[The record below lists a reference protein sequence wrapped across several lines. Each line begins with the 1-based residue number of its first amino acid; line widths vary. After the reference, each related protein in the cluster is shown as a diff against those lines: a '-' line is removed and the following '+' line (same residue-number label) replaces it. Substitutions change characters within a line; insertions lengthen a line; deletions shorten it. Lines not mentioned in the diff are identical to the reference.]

1 MRPTDEY
8 KTYCANFASAPTTSA
23 LDRIGARIPEEVLA
37 RISFLIQGEYHER
50 RIVGHMALTCK
61 YWATQC
67 QPVIF
72 NVIRLRSGK
81 DLEEL
86 LSLMASPLSRVASY
100 IKRLSLWQYG
110 RPDAPW
116 LHLVALRLVPK
127 LSLNTE
133 DPINLSFYNDDM
145 ISVSCEVKTSGRQF
159 YIFYFILPST
169 TRPNTIVQVEIIG
182 IIIREY
188 KDGDSDKW
196 NKTCEHLPPLQKLA
210 LGFSSKEDMTRFV
223 QEVVSTKLHSLRSE
237 DRVKYAVLQG
247 EGENEMWSRASFDLE
262 ELKETGLA
270 EDDLWR
276 I

>member
-133 DPINLSFYNDDM
+133 DPINLSFYNDGAAAAIRSIHDGLPR
-145 ISVSCEVKTSGRQF
+145 SCHS
-159 YIFYFILPST
+159 
-169 TRPNTIVQVEIIG
+169 
-182 IIIREY
+182 
-188 KDGDSDKW
+188 
-196 NKTCEHLPPLQKLA
+196 
-210 LGFSSKEDMTRFV
+210 FSSHISWLSLENARFNSCA
-223 QEVVSTKLHSLRSE
+223 ELLHLVDEMPSLRTLLCYE
-237 DRVKYAVLQG
+237 VA
-247 EGENEMWSRASFDLE
+247 
-262 ELKETGLA
+262 
-270 EDDLWR
+270 
-276 I
+276 